1 MIKQA
6 PSPGR
11 LAAMAVFALSCF
23 GILLFLWSSFG
34 GPIPLAAQ
42 GYRYKVDFSEATQLT
57 TNADVRISGVNVG
70 RVTDIKPNGTTA
82 RATIEID
89 SRYAPIPVN
98 SKAIAANVVG
108 SVGSTPKSIL
118 VISLVRPKAPIRPMT
133 TPIRVSVIP

>member
-57 TNADVRISGVNVG
+57 TKMTQTKDTR
-70 RVTDIKPNGTTA
+70 
-82 RATIEID
+82 
-89 SRYAPIPVN
+89 
-98 SKAIAANVVG
+98 
-108 SVGSTPKSIL
+108 
-118 VISLVRPKAPIRPMT
+118 MT
-133 TPIRVSVIP
+133 TVMMMVVTMAKWLGSRLERMNMHHEPRAATRRGCRLGNKPSCAA